1 MPSLTWI
8 GREAVERHHSAVPFH
23 LLHADPLR
31 SAGDAGSGNLLVEGD
46 NLVALKALLPYYA
59 GQVKC
64 IYIDPPYNTGKQTWS
79 YNDDVSSP
87 VIQEWL
93 KQTLAGHPIDE
104 SDLTRHD
111 KWLCMM
117 YPRLVLLRQLLKPDG
132 VIWISIDG
140 TELANLLLLLD
151 EIFYPQNRIGVIVW
165 KNATDNNPTRIS
177 IEHEY
182 ILCYARDIRMVASVW
197 KEREPLAKR
206 RMLDKYTELHKKH
219 SDVAQIQ
226 KEFRKFV
233 RENADELQPL
243 THYTRVDEHGPYTGS
258 RKVHN
263 PGKDGYHFDVIHPVT
278 GGVCVE
284 PARGYRFPESTYLRL
299 REDGKI
305 LFGDDHT
312 QIIQIKEYL
321 ADFEGSLKSVINLD
335 GRTGANALQAL
346 FGNRTTFRIPNR
358 SRLSKRCYPLPQA
371 RMI

>member
-1 MPSLTWI
+1 MGNPINAIAWLANKLHEFGVTMQPGHVVLSGSFI
-8 GREAVERHHSAVPFH
+8 KAVPFG
-23 LLHADPLR
+23 A
-31 SAGDAGSGNLLVEGD
+31 GD

-182 ILCYARDIRMVASVW
+182 ILCYARDIRMVAPVW

-219 SDVAQIQ
+219 SDAAQIQ

-243 THYTRVDEHGPYTGS
+243 
-258 RKVHN
+258 
-263 PGKDGYHFDVIHPVT
+263 I
-278 GGVCVE
+278 
-284 PARGYRFPESTYLRL
+284 
-299 REDGKI
+299 
-305 LFGDDHT
+305 
-312 QIIQIKEYL
+312 
-321 ADFEGSLKSVINLD
+321 
-335 GRTGANALQAL
+335 
-346 FGNRTTFRIPNR
+346 
-358 SRLSKRCYPLPQA
+358 